1 MSILTE
7 MVMRLKNKILA
18 VAWVCG
24 LLVMLGACQPQ
35 QDVELRQ
42 IRDVIVDA
50 SAEPLLKANAIL
62 YNPNSVRMKLRHI
75 NIEVFVND
83 KPSALID
90 QKLDMRIPAKA
101 EFTIPLEVR
110 LNTKEKGFLNTLF
123 KVISGKKTKVRY
135 KGSIRI
141 TYKGIPVRVPVDY
154 EDEVKLK
161 F

>member
-7 MVMRLKNKILA
+7 MVKSLKNKILTA
-18 VAWVCG
+18 AWVCG
-24 LLVMLGACQPQ
+24 LLVMVGACQPK

-50 SAEPLLKANAIL
+50 SSEPLLKANAVL
-62 YNPNSVRMKLRHI
+62 YNPNNVRMKLRHI

-101 EFTIPLEVR
+101 EFIIPLEVR
-110 LNTKEKGFLNTLF
+110 LNTKEKGFLNTLL

-135 KGSIRI
+135 KGTIRI

>member
-7 MVMRLKNKILA
+7 MAKCLKNKILT

-24 LLVMLGACQPQ
+24 LLAMLGACQPQ

-62 YNPNSVRMKLRHI
+62 YNPNNVRMKLRHI

-83 KPSALID
+83 KSSALID

>member
-7 MVMRLKNKILA
+7 MVMRLKNKILT

-62 YNPNSVRMKLRHI
+62 YNPNNVRMKLRHI